1 MENLN
6 KNANYTYEED
16 NELFIMKGSK
26 DVTEDKTSSVG
37 VKVREAI
44 GKILQDEHGKYRVEF
59 AKGYTQYG
67 RNYRLARTNAEIGF
81 VLSGAVEEK
90 KAIEEGQE
98 RGMAYYMDSFKKNG
112 IHTNG
117 KDIPTYIDTEE
128 DYKKAEEKRLAK
140 EAKKVEKAKEPSTKE
155 AK

>member
-16 NELFIMKGSK
+16 KDLFIKDGSK
-26 DVTEDKTSSVG
+26 EVTEDKIGGLG
-37 VKVREAI
+37 VKVREAL
-44 GKILQDEHGKYRVEF
+44 GKIFQDEHGKYRVEF

-81 VLSGAVEEK
+81 VLMGAKEEK
-90 KAIEEGQE
+90 EAIEKGEV
-98 RGMAYYMDSFKKNG
+98 RDMTYYMESFKKNG

-128 DYKKAEEKRLAK
+128 DFKAKEEKRLAK
-140 EAKKVEKAKEPSTKE
+140 EAKKAEKSAETSTKE